1 MKAEPAAPKN
11 NKNNPS
17 VPVKSYPN
25 SDTYKAQILSENSN
39 KSGIY
44 MWENLIN
51 KKQYIGS
58 SENLKKRFQQYFNT
72 NHLIKDNCMQIFRA
86 LLKYGYSNFSCL
98 KKNFDL
104 SK

>member
-25 SDTYKAQILSENSN
+25 SDTYKAQILSENKN

-44 MWENLIN
+44 MFKNSIN
-51 KKQYIGS
+51 GKRYIGS
-58 SENLKKRFQQYFNT
+58 SVDLRERMYQYFNN
-72 NHLIKDNCMQIFRA
+72 NHLRCW
-86 LLKYGYSNFSCL
+86 LL
-98 KKNFDL
+98 
-104 SK
+104 